1 MIANNFIY
9 CKPENRREAVKAY
22 KALSKE
28 NKNVFYYGGGSE
40 IITMARA
47 GSSVPDA
54 VIDLKAIE
62 ECNKLEIKDDYLVIG
77 GTVSLN
83 AIEESGL
90 FPLLGTTGARIADHT
105 NQCRITLGGNIGG
118 TIIYRE
124 TVLPLLLTDAKII
137 LYGPRGFR
145 RLQFKNAFDKR
156 VKLRDGEFIYQ
167 VKIKKDMLS
176 LPFTH
181 VKKTAIEKID
191 YPLVTV
197 CSINYKGQLRF
208 AFSGLCSFPFQSR
221 EIDEVLNDPKPALA
235 EKLDK
240 IHGLL
245 PEPPVTDYQGSGEYR
260 LFVFDN
266 MIRSVLERKND
277 EIL

>member
-1 MIANNFIY
+1 MIANDFIY

-28 NKNVFYYGGGSE
+28 DKKVFYYNGGSE

-47 GSSVPDA
+47 GSNAPDA
-54 VIDLKAIE
+54 VIDLKGIE
-62 ECNKLEIKDDYLVIG
+62 ECNKLEIEEEYLTIG
-77 GTVSLN
+77 GAVSLN

-105 NQCRITLGGNIGG
+105 NQCRITLGGNISG
-118 TIIYRE
+118 TIIYKE

-137 LYGPRGFR
+137 LYGPHGFR

-156 VKLRDGEFIYQ
+156 IKLRQGEFIYQ
-167 VKIKKDMLS
+167 IKIKTEMLS

-197 CSINYKGQLRF
+197 CSITYENRLRF
-208 AFSGLCSFPFQSR
+208 AFSGLCSFPFRSA
-221 EIDEVLNDPKPALA
+221 EIEKVLNDTRLSLG
-235 EKLDK
+235 EKLEK
-240 IHGLL
+240 THAFL
-245 PEPPVTDYQGSGEYR
+245 PEPPITDYEGTGEYR
-260 LFVFDN
+260 LFVLDH
-266 MIRSVLERKND
+266 IIKSILERHND
-277 EIL
+277 EVL

>member
-1 MIANNFIY
+1 MIANDFIY
-9 CKPENRREAVKAY
+9 CKPESRREAVKAY

-28 NKNVFYYGGGSE
+28 NKKVFYYGGGSE

-47 GSSVPDA
+47 GSNAPDA

-62 ECNKLEIKDDYLVIG
+62 ECSKLEIKDECLIIG
-77 GTVSLN
+77 GAVSLN

-105 NQCRITLGGNIGG
+105 NQCRITLGGNISG
-118 TIIYRE
+118 TIIYKE

-145 RLQFKNAFDKR
+145 RLQFKNAFEKQI
-156 VKLRDGEFIYQ
+156 KLKDGEFIYQ
-167 VKIKKDMLS
+167 VKIKKEMLS
-176 LPFTH
+176 LPYTH
-181 VKKTAIEKID
+181 VKQTAIEKID

-197 CSINYKGQLRF
+197 CSINYKDQLRF
-208 AFSGLCSFPFQSR
+208 AFSGLCSFPFESR
-221 EIDEVLNDPKPALA
+221 EIDVVLNDNGLELK

-245 PEPPVTDYQGSGEYR
+245 PEPPVTDCQGSGEYR
-260 LFVFDN
+260 LFVLDN
-266 MIRSVLERKND
+266 LIRSVLERKND